1 MPQRPR
7 FAFLRFVIEHS
18 LLLVAGTLAAL
29 VWANLDLEHYEH
41 FRELAEWIVNDV
53 GMVFFFGLAAKEV
66 YEAMLPGGALSSPR
80 QAAVPVLAATG
91 GMLAPALIYLAIV
104 LASGRPELSRGWAI
118 PCATDIAF
126 SYMAARLI
134 FPTGHPAIPFLLLLA
149 IADDALGLIILAAF
163 YPSRAV
169 SLVSFALW
177 MAPALAICWA
187 LRRYHVRSFWPY
199 VAVGGALSWAA
210 FFFGGLHP
218 ALALVPVVPFLPHEA
233 PEPTEPGGHAPHAA
247 LEAFHHWWHVPV
259 ELILFFFGFVN
270 AGVPLT
276 SVGLPTWA
284 VLAGL
289 FFGKP
294 IGIFLFTLGSVSI
307 GFERA
312 RGLTNRAVLV
322 LGLIAGIG
330 FTVALF
336 FTTAAFAAG
345 GARLAEAKMGALLS
359 FVAAPAAWVLGRSL
373 GFRPGVHEPA
383 HADRG

>member
-7 FAFLRFVIEHS
+7 FAFLRFIIEHS
-18 LLLVAGTLAAL
+18 LLLVAGTLAGLA
-29 VWANLDLEHYEH
+29 WANLDLEHYEH
-41 FRELAEWIVNDV
+41 FRELTEWAVNDV

-104 LASGRPELSRGWAI
+104 FASGRPELARGWAI

-149 IADDALGLIILAAF
+149 IADDALGLIILAVF
-163 YPSRAV
+163 YPTRAV
-169 SLVSFALW
+169 SLASFALW
-177 MAPALAICWA
+177 MAPALALCWA
-187 LRRYHVRSFWPY
+187 LRRYRIQSFWPY

-210 FFFGGLHP
+210 LFFGGLHP
-218 ALALVPVVPFLPHEA
+218 ALALVPVVPFLPHER
-233 PEPTEPGGHAPHAA
+233 PEPEAAGGSAPHAA

-259 ELILFFFGFVN
+259 EVILFFFGFVN
-270 AGVPLT
+270 AGVPLS

-284 VLAGL
+284 VMAGL

-294 IGIFLFTLGSVSI
+294 LGIFLFTVGSVSI

-322 LGLIAGIG
+322 LGLVAGIG

-345 GARLAEAKMGALLS
+345 GAHLAEAKMGALLS
-359 FVAAPAAWVLGRSL
+359 FVAAPVALVLGRAL
-373 GFRPGVHEPA
+373 GFRPGVREPA
-383 HADRG
+383 FAERG